1 MNTHLE
7 STLYY
12 TLSTVAQ
19 TLAGAIGLL
28 GAIVLFS
35 LQATAKSIERAAR
48 DLTQIPHETLS
59 ALYIRHLFSRRS
71 YTELAQRY
79 AELLTP
85 RFEVSTDVLVSH
97 STLTWELQH
106 EQAIR
111 RSFWRA
117 LVASGLVIALS
128 ISLIALS
135 ISLIALAPQLAEREV
150 LGKIALAAVVGGAMV
165 CLVLYALLLRI
176 VLNASPDES
185 TEKP

>member
-48 DLTQIPHETLS
+48 DLAQIPHETLS

-128 ISLIALS
+128 ISLIAL
-135 ISLIALAPQLAEREV
+135 APQLAEREI

-176 VLNASPDES
+176 VLNATPDES
-185 TEKP
+185 TEKS

>member
-1 MNTHLE
+1 LNTHLE

-35 LQATAKSIERAAR
+35 LQATAKSIERAAM

-128 ISLIALS
+128 ISLIAL
-135 ISLIALAPQLAEREV
+135 APQLAEREI

-176 VLNASPDES
+176 VLNATPDES
-185 TEKP
+185 TEKS

>member
-28 GAIVLFS
+28 GANVLFS
-35 LQATAKSIERAAR
+35 LQAAAKSIERAAR

-128 ISLIALS
+128 ISLIAL
-135 ISLIALAPQLAEREV
+135 APQLAEREI
-150 LGKIALAAVVGGAMV
+150 LGKIALAAVVGGAIV

-176 VLNASPDES
+176 VLNATPDES
-185 TEKP
+185 TEKS

>member
-1 MNTHLE
+1 MSTHLE

-128 ISLIALS
+128 ISLIAL
-135 ISLIALAPQLAEREV
+135 APQLAEREV
-150 LGKIALAAVVGGAMV
+150 LGNIALAAVVGGAMV

>member
-128 ISLIALS
+128 ISLIAL
-135 ISLIALAPQLAEREV
+135 APRLAEREV
-150 LGKIALAAVVGGAMV
+150 LGNIALAAVVGGAMV

>member
-59 ALYIRHLFSRRS
+59 ALYIRHLVSRRS

-128 ISLIALS
+128 ISLIAL
-135 ISLIALAPQLAEREV
+135 APQLAEREI

-176 VLNASPDES
+176 VLNATPDES
-185 TEKP
+185 TEKS

>member
-128 ISLIALS
+128 ISLIAL
-135 ISLIALAPQLAEREV
+135 APQLAEREI

-176 VLNASPDES
+176 VLNATPDES
-185 TEKP
+185 TEKS

>member
-128 ISLIALS
+128 ISLIAL
-135 ISLIALAPQLAEREV
+135 APQLAEREV

>member
-128 ISLIALS
+128 ISLIAL
-135 ISLIALAPQLAEREV
+135 APQLAEREV
-150 LGKIALAAVVGGAMV
+150 LGNIALAAVVGGAMV

>member
-1 MNTHLE
+1 M
-7 STLYY
+7 
-12 TLSTVAQ
+12 
-19 TLAGAIGLL
+19 
-28 GAIVLFS
+28 
-35 LQATAKSIERAAR
+35 
-48 DLTQIPHETLS
+48 
-59 ALYIRHLFSRRS
+59 
-71 YTELAQRY
+71 
-79 AELLTP
+79 LTP

-117 LVASGLVIALS
+117 LVASGLV
-128 ISLIALS
+128 IALS

>member
-128 ISLIALS
+128 ISLIAL
-135 ISLIALAPQLAEREV
+135 APQLAEREI

>member
-19 TLAGAIGLL
+19 TLAGTIGLL

-97 STLTWELQH
+97 STLIWELQH

-128 ISLIALS
+128 ISLIAL
-135 ISLIALAPQLAEREV
+135 APQLAQREI
-150 LGKIALAAVVGGAMV
+150 LGKISLAAVVGGAMV

-176 VLNASPDES
+176 VLNATPDES
-185 TEKP
+185 TEKS